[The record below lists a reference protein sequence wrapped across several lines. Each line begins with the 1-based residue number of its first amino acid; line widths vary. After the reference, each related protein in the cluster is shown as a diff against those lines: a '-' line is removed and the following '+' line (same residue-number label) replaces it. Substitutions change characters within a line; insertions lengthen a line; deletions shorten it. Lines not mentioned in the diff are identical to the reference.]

1 MSDIYAV
8 VQNGVVTNLVVW
20 DGKSEFKPE
29 KADIVKCVGDV
40 GIGWLYDGE
49 QFIKPSLKQDDV
61 ILTEWRAS

>member
-20 DGKSEFKPE
+20 GGKSEFKPE

-40 GIGWLYDGE
+40 GIGWLYDGKK
-49 QFIKPSLKQDDV
+49 FIKPEDKTAQ
-61 ILTEWRAS
+61 

>member
-20 DGKSEFKPE
+20 DGKSEFKQE

-40 GIGWLYDGE
+40 GIGWLYDGKK
-49 QFIKPSLKQDDV
+49 FIKPSLKPDVVTPQDELV
-61 ILTEWRAS
+61 S

>member
-20 DGKSEFKPE
+20 DGKSEFKTE

-40 GIGWLYDGE
+40 GIGWSYDGE
-49 QFIKPSLKQDDV
+49 KFIKPSLKQDDV
-61 ILTEWRAS
+61 ILTEGRAS

>member
-20 DGKSEFKPE
+20 DGKSGFKPE
-29 KADIVKCVGDV
+29 KEDIVKCVGDV

-49 QFIKPSLKQDDV
+49 KFIKPSLKQDDV
-61 ILTEWRAS
+61 ILTEERAS

>member
-8 VQNGVVTNLVVW
+8 VQNGVVTNLVAW

-40 GIGWLYDGE
+40 GIGWSYDGKK
-49 QFIKPSLKQDDV
+49 FIKPEDKTAQ
-61 ILTEWRAS
+61 

>member
-20 DGKSEFKPE
+20 DGKSWFKPE

>member
-40 GIGWLYDGE
+40 GIGWSYDGKK
-49 QFIKPSLKQDDV
+49 FIKPSLKQDDV

>member
-20 DGKSEFKPE
+20 DGKSEFKTE